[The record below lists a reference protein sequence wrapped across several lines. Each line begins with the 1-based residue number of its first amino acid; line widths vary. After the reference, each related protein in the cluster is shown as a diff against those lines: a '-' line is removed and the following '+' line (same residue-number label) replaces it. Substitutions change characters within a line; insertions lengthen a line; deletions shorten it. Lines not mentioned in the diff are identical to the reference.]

1 MNIKT
6 SQTKEVLLI
15 KINQLESK
23 DYTLE
28 KSEFNN
34 NIWFENSP
42 VCSQL
47 IDLDFNIKYIN
58 KSEIKDLKI
67 NDMTEFYGKS
77 CPLFFHPDSFKI
89 FMVKNLKRAKGSCER
104 ITLKVPGQNYEG
116 KTLCLSLFNF

>member
-6 SQTKEVLLI
+6 SQTKEVI
-15 KINQLESK
+15 QINQLESK
-23 DYTLE
+23 NYKLE
-28 KSEFNN
+28 KPEFNN

-47 IDLDFNIKYIN
+47 IDLDFNLKYIN

-67 NDMTEFYGKS
+67 NDITEFYGKS
-77 CPLFFHPDSFKI
+77 YPLSFHPDSFKI
-89 FMVKNLKRAKGSCER
+89 FMVRNLKRAKGSGER

-116 KTLCLSLFNF
+116 NTLCLSLFNF